1 MALKL
6 PPPFGAISIADWSGG
21 ATEVE
26 RSGTYAYDLPS
37 FVPSGVR
44 LDLVASHDEAGK
56 RHCSAS
62 VGLIIPGGPFDSPV
76 IWVALAG
83 LAVLGGLLVLLGR
96 SATRPGAGRIVGGAL
111 LGLPFGLFG
120 ALTLVLFGAVPLASP
135 LVTVLIV
142 LGAVVGA
149 LWTWWSPLG
158 MKGPATG

>member
-1 MALKL
+1 M
-6 PPPFGAISIADWSGG
+6 
-21 ATEVE
+21 
-26 RSGTYAYDLPS
+26 
-37 FVPSGVR
+37 R

-62 VGLIIPGGPFDSPV
+62 VGIIIPGGPFDSPL

-83 LAVLGGLLVLLGR
+83 LAVLGALLALLGR

-111 LGLPFGLFG
+111 LGLPFGLLLG
-120 ALTLVLFGAVPLASP
+120 LTLVLFGAAALASP
-135 LVTVLIV
+135 LVTVLVV